1 VSKENEGT
9 KRLSDQKP
17 RDALCAQAQG
27 QLSAFADGE
36 LAELERLGVERH
48 LEDCAACRQELEELR
63 RLSAFLERHGRQV
76 PEPPAWEAVAA
87 TVADRSPPAA
97 ALRAWRRADFAI
109 AASLATLALLG
120 LLVARLSSGPEPR
133 LSGTDTSELA
143 EVEMLTAGLPGLDT
157 FLAARGA
164 KEVTPQEIPRRLG
177 FEPQIPER
185 LPGGFELAKTYV
197 VFDRC
202 CAGSCLIYRRGQDV
216 VGLVQQPSS
225 HPIAW
230 NIENLEGCTIAGRF
244 CRRGSDQEIEIVQ
257 IEPEGQNLTI
267 IARVGVVDTAAL
279 VRTLS
284 AH

>member
-1 VSKENEGT
+1 
-9 KRLSDQKP
+9 LSDQKP
-17 RDALCAQAQG
+17 IDALCAQVQG
-27 QLSAFADGE
+27 KLSAFADGE
-36 LAELERLGVERH
+36 LAELDRLGVERH
-48 LEDCAACRQELEELR
+48 LEDCAACRLELEELR
-63 RLSAFLERHGRQV
+63 RLSAFLERQGRQV

-87 TVADRSPPAA
+87 TVADRSPPAG

-120 LLVARLSSGPEPR
+120 LLVARLSRGPEPR
-133 LSGTDTSELA
+133 LSGTATAKLE
-143 EVEMLTAGLPGLDT
+143 EVQMLTAGLPGLDT

-164 KEVTPQEIPRRLG
+164 KEVAPREISQRVG
-177 FEPQIPER
+177 FEPQIPDR

-216 VGLVQQPSS
+216 IGLVQQPSS

-244 CRRGSDQEIEIVQ
+244 CRRGSDRQVEIVQ
-257 IEPEGQNLTI
+257 IEPEGRNLTVV
-267 IARVGVVDTAAL
+267 AKAGVIDTAAL
-279 VRTLS
+279 VRALTVN
-284 AH
+284 